1 VIEKDCVFRI
11 IPKLLR
17 YKLLPKPYFANMKK
31 LTAILGIAVCLISF
45 RSKGQESI
53 VQEGEFGVGIGAAH
67 YFGDLNTRAKI
78 NRPKIAAGIFFRKN
92 FGNYIAARVV
102 ANFAQLGY
110 SDIYNTHNEF
120 MHTRNLSFNTNVWE
134 LSLRGDF
141 NFFRFLPGD
150 PNLNFTP
157 YISLGVGV
165 FSYDPYAYLQ
175 GQKYFLRP
183 LGTEGQGN
191 SLYPDRAPY
200 SSMAVCIPVGVGFKY
215 AINDRFNIALE
226 ITHRFTTTDYLD
238 DVSKTY
244 VDPAVFPPLPDGSP
258 SPAFLLSDRSYEL
271 GPPIGIKGRQRGID
285 TNKDQ
290 FVTAMLY
297 FTVNLQS
304 YKCPSAN

>member
-1 VIEKDCVFRI
+1 
-11 IPKLLR
+11 
-17 YKLLPKPYFANMKK
+17 MKK
-31 LTAILGIAVCLISF
+31 LTAILIVSICLCCSVGY
-45 RSKGQESI
+45 SQEPV
-53 VQEGEFGVGIGAAH
+53 VQEGEFGIGIGASH
-67 YFGDLNTRAKI
+67 YFGDLNTRARL
-78 NRPKIAAGIFFRKN
+78 NRPKMAAGIFFRKN

-120 MHTRNLSFNTNVWE
+120 MHLRNLSFNTNVWE

-141 NFFRFLPGD
+141 NFFRFLPGNPD
-150 PNLNFTP
+150 FNFTP
-157 YISLGVGV
+157 FISLGVGV

-183 LGTEGQGN
+183 LGTEGQG
-191 SLYPDRAPY
+191 STLYPDRKPY
-200 SSMAVCIPVGVGFKY
+200 GSMALCIPIGVGFKY
-215 AINDRFNIALE
+215 AVNDRFNIGLE
-226 ITHRFTTTDYLD
+226 ITHRFTSTDYLD

-271 GPPIGIKGRQRGID
+271 GTPIGIKGRERGVD

-290 FVTAMLY
+290 FVTAMIY
-297 FTVNLQS
+297 ITVNLQS
-304 YKCPSAN
+304 YRCPTAY

>member
-1 VIEKDCVFRI
+1 
-11 IPKLLR
+11 
-17 YKLLPKPYFANMKK
+17 MKK
-31 LTAILGIAVCLISF
+31 LTAILVVTICLCSF
-45 RSKGQESI
+45 SGYGQQSI
-53 VQEGEFGVGIGAAH
+53 VQEGEFGIGIGAAH
-67 YFGDLNTRAKI
+67 YFGDLNTRAKL

-92 FGNYIAARVV
+92 FGNYISARVS

-120 MHTRNLSFNTNVWE
+120 MHLRNLSFNTNVWE

-150 PNLNFTP
+150 PEFNFTP

-183 LGTEGQGN
+183 LGTEGQGS
-191 SLYPDRAPY
+191 SLYPDRKPY
-200 SSMAVCIPVGVGFKY
+200 GSMAVCIPVGVGVKY
-215 AINDRFNIALE
+215 AINYRFNIGLE

-244 VDPAVFPPLPDGSP
+244 VDPAVFPPIP
-258 SPAFLLSDRSYEL
+258 PAVDNSTNPAYLLSDRSYEL
-271 GPPIGIKGRQRGID
+271 GQRIGIKGRQRG
-285 TNKDQ
+285 
-290 FVTAMLY
+290 V
-297 FTVNLQS
+297 
-304 YKCPSAN
+304 